1 MTGGHRPVTVVLALV
16 VLGLIALG
24 IAIAV
29 IRTLGLFGSLDA
41 RLAAI
46 LLTALAVAGVIALGL
61 RAVAANGERQGRWE
75 RRLRCYRDL
84 LEGLNG
90 TGASTARVSADLAL
104 LAGPGVVKTLT
115 RLDQLASSDP
125 SRPAAMAAL
134 LRELRRDLGKSSGV
148 LSEAELSALLPPT
161 PTSSGSNPSL
171 VSDQG
176 TR

>member
-24 IAIAV
+24 FAIAV
-29 IRTLGLFGSLDA
+29 SRTLGLFGSLDA

-46 LLTALAVAGVIALGL
+46 LLTALAIAVVIALGL
-61 RAVAANGERQGRWE
+61 RAVAADGERRGRWE
-75 RRLRCYRDL
+75 RRLRCYRRL

-90 TGASTARVSADLAL
+90 PGEPTAPVQADLAL

-115 RLDQLASSDP
+115 RLVRLAPADP
-125 SRPAAMAAL
+125 SRPAALSAL
-134 LRELRRDLGKSSGV
+134 LRELRRDLGQSSGV

-161 PTSSGSNPSL
+161 PANDGGDP
-171 VSDQG
+171 
-176 TR
+176 